1 MYQILTQVCMCVYQI
16 LTQVPALGIT
26 SRFLSRFMCMYVYMY
41 LSCIIYTHTHTH
53 THTHLHT
60 HTHTHTRQEDLD
72 NMTKELDMWAKD
84 KDVQTQLLEDEK
96 RQSEIEV
103 DRCLRERG
111 GRCSA

>member
-1 MYQILTQVCMCVYQI
+1 
-16 LTQVPALGIT
+16 
-26 SRFLSRFMCMYVYMY
+26 
-41 LSCIIYTHTHTH
+41 
-53 THTHLHT
+53 
-60 HTHTHTRQEDLD
+60 
-72 NMTKELDMWAKD
+72 MTKELDMWAKD